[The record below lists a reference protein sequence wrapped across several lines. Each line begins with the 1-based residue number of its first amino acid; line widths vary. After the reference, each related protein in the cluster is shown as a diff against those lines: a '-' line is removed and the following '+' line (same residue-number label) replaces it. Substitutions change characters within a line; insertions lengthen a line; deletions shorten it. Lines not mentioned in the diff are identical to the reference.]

1 MEVLKLPRR
10 YVAASTVAALG
21 VVCHALKSREHPAM
35 MYLSTSQVGLAVL
48 LNMAVVILYGVWRLL
63 KAIFLGPLLL
73 AEEEQLMVL
82 LEWEGMRVLYAMVL
96 FQDDL
101 NVSCVALIAILLFVK
116 ALQSLAQTRVQ
127 YLDRATSV
135 QTSLRR
141 RFLSHARIISFTILL
156 LTLNGLLVHKF
167 TSHLL
172 QTTRASVA
180 QFVHYLLTIERPSI
194 SLFFALEYIQLAV
207 GIFIN
212 LFKYFLYLVDM
223 AIDKQWA
230 GKTICTSYLDLLR
243 EFSQL
248 CSSFFL
254 LLVVFRSTGLPIRM
268 LKDIHDRFWR
278 FLASLA
284 DFMNIIDN
292 IQVASEMN
300 ILFPD
305 ATLEE
310 LTRDTTCIICL
321 QEMSEAKKLPCGH
334 LFHNDCLGQWLILQQ
349 TCPTCRASVQKPE
362 LEVETRNLA

>member
-1 MEVLKLPRR
+1 MLKLRRR
-10 YVAASTVAALG
+10 YVAASIVAALG
-21 VVCHALKSREHPAM
+21 VVCHALKSREQFYPAM
-35 MYLSTSQVGLAVL
+35 MYLSTSQIGRAVL
-48 LNMAVVILYGVWRLL
+48 LNMAIVILYGVWRLL

-73 AEEEQLMVL
+73 SEQEQLMGL
-82 LEWEGMRVLYAMVL
+82 LQWEGMRVLYATVL
-96 FQDDL
+96 IQDDL
-101 NVSCVALIAILLFVK
+101 NVSCVALIAILVFVK

-127 YLDRATSV
+127 YLDRTTSE

-167 TSHLL
+167 TCHLL

-180 QFVHYLLTIERPSI
+180 QFVHYLFTIEGPSI
-194 SLFFALEYIQLAV
+194 SLFFALEYIQIAI
-207 GIFIN
+207 GTFIN
-212 LFKYFLYLVDM
+212 LLKYFLYLVDM
-223 AIDKQWA
+223 AIDRQWT
-230 GKTICTSYLDLLR
+230 GKAIFTSYLDLLR

-248 CSSFFL
+248 CSSLFL
-254 LLVVFRSTGLPIRM
+254 LLVVFRSRGLPILM
-268 LKDIHDRFWR
+268 VNDVHNRFWR

-284 DFMNIIDN
+284 DFMNIVDN
-292 IQVASEMN
+292 IQVVSEMN
-300 ILFPD
+300 TLLPD

-334 LFHNDCLGQWLILQQ
+334 LFHNDCLGQWLIRQP
-349 TCPTCRASVQKPE
+349 TCPTCRAPVQKPE